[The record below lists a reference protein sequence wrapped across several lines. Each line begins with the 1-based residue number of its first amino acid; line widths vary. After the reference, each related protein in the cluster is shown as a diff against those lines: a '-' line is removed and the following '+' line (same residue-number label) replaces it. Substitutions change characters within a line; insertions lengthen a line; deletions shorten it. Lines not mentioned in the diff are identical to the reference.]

1 MKRCVSELLFIT
13 LLVLGTLAVLPSP
26 PNIRAAAAPQ
36 TSAVTVDFDSDRW
49 LIKDPTAKKEEHL
62 GRKSLFLSSNGFA
75 SLKDVEF
82 EDGTVEVDV
91 AASTPVEF
99 PGVVFRF
106 QSEDEHELFYLRPHH
121 SGHDDATQ
129 YVPAFQGS
137 HPWQIYNGKGATA
150 AAQIPVDQWLHVKI
164 EVTGLVAKV
173 FLNNAAEPTM
183 VITDLKRGY
192 SKGSVG
198 VTCGAMGAY
207 FSNFTYKT
215 ATPTA
220 HVEPRYPEPAAGT
233 LTKWELSEAFLTE
246 TVNPEALPDAG
257 ALGSIKWLAVTA
269 ETPGMVVIDR
279 YRRSPSFVAPF
290 AFDRTLR
297 LKEAKGTKVVFAR
310 TEIYSD
316 RAQTVKLSFG
326 YSDEATV
333 FLNGQTL
340 FTGKSAW
347 RFRDQDFNGIM
358 DVEHDAIYLPLKKG
372 KNELVLA
379 VKGYFGGW
387 GFICRLGSTTGLK
400 INQGM

>member
-1 MKRCVSELLFIT
+1 MKRA
-13 LLVLGTLAVLPSP
+13 VLGIILIALCFCAARFFGNVTHAVS
-26 PNIRAAAAPQ
+26 ATMTAPQ
-36 TSAVTVDFDSDRW
+36 TIDFDSDRW
-49 LIKDPTAKKEEHL
+49 VIQDPTAKKEEHL

-82 EDGTVEVDV
+82 EDGTVEVDL

-106 QSEDEHELFYLRPHH
+106 KSPDEHELVYLRPHH

-150 AAQIPVDQWLHVKI
+150 AAQIPSDQWLHVKI
-164 EVTGLVAKV
+164 QVTGLVAKV
-173 FLNNAAEPTM
+173 FLNNAAEPTL
-183 VITDLKRGY
+183 VITDLKHGY

-207 FSNFTYKT
+207 FSNFSYTT
-215 ATPTA
+215 AIPGA
-220 HVEPRYPEPAAGT
+220 HVEPQYPAPAAGM
-233 LTKWELSEAFLTE
+233 LTKWELSEAFDTQ
-246 TVNPEALPDAG
+246 TINPERLPDPA
-257 ALGSIKWLAVTA
+257 ALSAMKWLAVTA

-290 AFDRTLR
+290 AFDRSVR
-297 LKEAKGTKVVFAR
+297 LKEAKETRVVLGR
-310 TEIYSD
+310 TEVYSD
-316 RAQTVKLSFG
+316 RAQTVKMSFG

-333 FLNGQTL
+333 FLNGQSL

-347 RFRDQDFNGIM
+347 RFRDQDFNGVM
-358 DVEHDAIYLPLKKG
+358 DVENDALYLPLKKG
-372 KNELVLA
+372 RNELLLT
-379 VKGYFGGW
+379 VKEYFGGW
-387 GFICRLGSTTGLK
+387 GFICRLESTTGLK
-400 INQGM
+400 INQGK